1 MNVTTNHRRLALF
14 ATLLCCGAMSSATA
28 SDLRYTFV
36 EGTFSTID
44 GDNGVDGKAIAATG
58 WYRLQESVF
67 AVLGA
72 QQADFDGN
80 RDALGLAAGLGY
92 IVPLSDQVDGIGIA
106 TVRRSSVEGP
116 GVDRSE
122 TGYGI
127 QLGARALVTP
137 NIQLRGMLNY
147 VDVFDGDTSFI
158 AQGEYYF
165 NDNLG
170 ASLAAQLGGDA
181 DSFSIGVNY
190 YFGD

>member
-1 MNVTTNHRRLALF
+1 MNVTFHNGALALVV
-14 ATLLCCGAMSSATA
+14 TLLCCAAAGSASA

-36 EGTFSTID
+36 EGAFSTID
-44 GDNGVDGKAIAATG
+44 GDNGVDGQALAATG
-58 WYRLQESVF
+58 WFRMRDSLF

-72 QQADFDGN
+72 QQSDLDGN
-80 RDALGLAAGLGY
+80 RDALGLAAGLGF
-92 IVPLSDQVDGIGIA
+92 IQPLSEQLDGIAIA
-106 TVRRSSVEGP
+106 TVRRANVESP

-122 TGYGI
+122 TGFGI

-147 VDVFDGDTSFI
+147 IDVFDSDTSFT

-181 DSFSIGVNY
+181 DSFSVGVNY